1 MRIST
6 AGKRRSSERG
16 FTYVLVL
23 AAVIVLGIVVEVTTV
38 LSSQV
43 KRAEQEAE
51 LLYRGMTYRNA
62 IRSYYRV
69 NGTYPR
75 ALEDLVRDNRHP
87 DKHHLRAL
95 YPDPMTPPGAE
106 NGGWTLVR
114 DSGGG
119 IRGITSSSSVEP
131 RKKANFPK
139 GFEQFESATGYTQW
153 LFEYVPET
161 PVRPGVPAPGTKPPV
176 GPPVRNTSGVL
187 SPVVRA

>member
-1 MRIST
+1 MRTSI
-6 AGKRRSSERG
+6 AGKHRNSDRG
-16 FTYVLVL
+16 FTYVIVL
-23 AAVIVLGIVVEVTTV
+23 AAVVVLGIVVEVTSV

-51 LLYRGMTYRNA
+51 LLYRGMAYRNA

-69 NGTYPR
+69 NGSYPR
-75 ALEDLVRDNRHP
+75 ALEDLVRDNLHP

-95 YPDPMTPPGAE
+95 YSDPMTPVGAE

-119 IRGITSSSSVEP
+119 IRGIASSNSAEP

-139 GFEQFESATGYTQW
+139 GFEKFENSMSYSLW
-153 LFEYVPET
+153 VFEYLPEINRT
-161 PVRPGVPAPGTKPPV
+161 VAPLPGTSAPV
-176 GPPVRNTSGVL
+176 GPPIQLTN
-187 SPVVRA
+187 

>member
-1 MRIST
+1 MLTST
-6 AGKRRSSERG
+6 VGKRKSSERG
-16 FTYVLVL
+16 FTYVMVL
-23 AAVIVLGIVVEVTTV
+23 AAVVVLGIVVEVTTA

-62 IRSYYRV
+62 IRSYYRA

-95 YPDPMTPPGAE
+95 YPDPMTPRGE
-106 NGGWTLVR
+106 ETGWTLVR
-114 DSGGG
+114 DSGAG
-119 IRGITSSSSVEP
+119 IRGIASTSSAEP

-139 GFEQFESATGYTQW
+139 GFEKFEGATSYAQW
-153 LFEYVPET
+153 VFEYVPEI
-161 PVRPGVPAPGTKPPV
+161 PLRPGVPLPGITPPA
-176 GPPVRNTSGVL
+176 GPPVLKTN
-187 SPVVRA
+187 

>member
-1 MRIST
+1 MPISI

-23 AAVIVLGIVVEVTTV
+23 VAVVVLGIVVEVTTA

-51 LLYRGMTYRNA
+51 LLYRGTTYRNA
-62 IRSYYRV
+62 IRSYYRA

-75 ALEDLVRDNRHP
+75 KLEDLVRDNRHP
-87 DKHHLRAL
+87 DRHHLRAL
-95 YPDPMTPPGAE
+95 YPDPMTPLGTE

-114 DSGGG
+114 DIGGG
-119 IRGITSSSSVEP
+119 IRGIASTSAVEP

-139 GFEQFESATGYTQW
+139 GFEKFEGAASYAQW
-153 LFEYVPET
+153 VFEYVPET
-161 PVRPGVPAPGTKPPV
+161 PVTPGVPAPGTRPPV
-176 GPPVRNTSGVL
+176 GPPVHNTN
-187 SPVVRA
+187 